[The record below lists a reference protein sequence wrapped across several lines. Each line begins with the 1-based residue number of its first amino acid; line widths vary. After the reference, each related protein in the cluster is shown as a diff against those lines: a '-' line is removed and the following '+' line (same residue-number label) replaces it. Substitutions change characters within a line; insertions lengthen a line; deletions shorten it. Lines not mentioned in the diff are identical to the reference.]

1 MISKLYCQDSLFN
14 IILSHSYKFTYIERR
29 ILLRSITFY
38 IVDVFAEEKY
48 QGNQLAV
55 FRNAANLSKTEMQ
68 KMAKETNFAETT
80 FILSDSKIN
89 NGYDVKIFTPD
100 TEVPFAGHPTLGT
113 AFIIHKEIENEISEI
128 VNLNLGVGQIP
139 VTFEQNKY
147 IWMKQNPPLF
157 GRIFDVATISEI
169 LSIGIEDIDTNFPIQ
184 EVSTGL
190 PSIIVPL
197 NSLNAVRQCQINHSK
212 YKRFLQET
220 FSANILVFCKE
231 TYEKENN
238 INVRVFCEDSGFP
251 EDAATGSANG
261 NLAGYFLEYNYFNS
275 TQLQYRVEQG
285 YEINR
290 KSLLKIKASK
300 TSSHFDINVGGI
312 VFIISKG
319 EWFID

>member
-1 MISKLYCQDSLFN
+1 MKSIS
-14 IILSHSYKFTYIERR
+14 
-29 ILLRSITFY
+29 FY

-55 FRNAANLSKTEMQ
+55 FRNAAELSKDEMQ
-68 KMAKETNFAETT
+68 SIAKETNFAETT
-80 FILSDSKIN
+80 FILSDNKVN
-89 NGYDVKIFTPD
+89 HGYDVKIFTPD
-100 TEVPFAGHPTLGT
+100 FEVPFAGHPTLGT
-113 AFIIHKEIENEISEI
+113 AFIINKEIENELSER
-128 VNLNLGVGQIP
+128 VNLNLGAGQIP
-139 VTFEQNKY
+139 VTFEQNND
-147 IWMKQNPPLF
+147 IWMKQNPPRF
-157 GRIFDVATISEI
+157 GRILDAKTVSEI
-169 LSIGIEDIDTNFPIQ
+169 LNISIEVIDANFPVQ

-212 YKRFLQET
+212 YKTFLQEA

-231 TYEKENN
+231 TYKKENH

-261 NLAGYFLEYNYFNS
+261 NLAGYLLEYNYFNS
-275 TQLQYRVEQG
+275 THLQYKVEQG

-290 KSLLKIKASK
+290 KSLLKIKANK
-300 TSSHFDINVGGI
+300 TGSHFDINVGGK
-312 VFIISKG
+312 VFLISKG

>member
-1 MISKLYCQDSLFN
+1 MR
-14 IILSHSYKFTYIERR
+14 T
-29 ILLRSITFY
+29 ITFY
-38 IVDVFAEEKY
+38 IIDVFAEEKY

-55 FRNAANLSKTEMQ
+55 FRNIADLSKTEMQ
-68 KMAKETNFAETT
+68 KIAKETNFAETT
-80 FILSDSKIN
+80 FILSDSKVN
-89 NGYDVKIFTPD
+89 NGYEVKIFTPD

-113 AFIIHKEIENEISEI
+113 AFIIHKEIENELSEKI
-128 VNLNLGVGQIP
+128 NLNLGVGQIP

-157 GRIFDVATISEI
+157 GRTLDVKTISEI

-184 EVSTGL
+184 QVSTGL

-231 TYEKENN
+231 TYKRENN
-238 INVRVFCEDSGFP
+238 INARVFCEDLGFP

-261 NLAGYFLEYNYFNS
+261 NLAGYLLEYSYFS
-275 TQLQYRVEQG
+275 SSRLEYSAEQG
-285 YEINR
+285 YEIGR

-300 TSSHFDINVGGI
+300 TSSHFDINVGGK
-312 VFIISKG
+312 VFLVAKG
-319 EWFID
+319 EWCLD